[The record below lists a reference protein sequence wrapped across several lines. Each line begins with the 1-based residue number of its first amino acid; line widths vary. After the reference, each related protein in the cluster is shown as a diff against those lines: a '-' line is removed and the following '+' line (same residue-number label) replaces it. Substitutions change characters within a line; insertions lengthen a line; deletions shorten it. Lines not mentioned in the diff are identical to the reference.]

1 MENKYTN
8 LIIEVIKQNPRF
20 VGNEHLLN
28 EIYDDAVVRLGGILE
43 SVKDEAI
50 VRSYVERI
58 AKLSIITVSRNN
70 GGSTKKQVVTRV
82 AEVKEIQLAGNHTD
96 HYQFFE
102 YESDGFETLI
112 ELTDVQRSEIEA
124 GIQKLEKEYPTK
136 EFIKLYRLRYQEHK
150 TLEDISDTMNVSQAQ
165 AAERLFEIT
174 ALVKRICSDE
184 LSQV

>member
-1 MENKYTN
+1 MENGYKN
-8 LIIEVIKQNPRF
+8 LILEVIKQNPRYE
-20 VGNEHLLN
+20 GNEHLLD
-28 EIYDDAVVRLGGILE
+28 EIYRDVEVRLGGILE
-43 SVKDEAI
+43 SVNDEAI

-58 AKLSIITVSRNN
+58 AKLSIITVSRSN
-70 GGSTKKQVVTRV
+70 GGSKKQVVTHV
-82 AEVKEIQLAGNHTD
+82 APVKEIPLVGNHTD

-102 YESDGFETLI
+102 YERDGFETLI
-112 ELTDVQRSEIEA
+112 ELTDVQRSEIEV

-184 LSQV
+184 LSQM